1 MKSSADQTWSIGE
14 LAARF
19 ELPTNV
25 LRHWETEGLLL
36 PARDSAGRRRYG
48 EPDAYRVAA
57 IIASKAAGMSL
68 EQVRAL
74 LDATVADRRGILEQH
89 LVDLEQRMV
98 AIERSQHMT
107 EHALGC
113 RAHDI
118 SQCPN
123 FRSGVADIVAG
134 TRTGLWSE
142 EHLAQH

>member
-1 MKSSADQTWSIGE
+1 MKSSAEPSWSIGE
-14 LAARF
+14 LAERF
-19 ELPTNV
+19 QLPTHV
-25 LRHWETEGLLL
+25 LRHWESEGLLQ
-36 PARDSAGRRRYG
+36 PARDPAGRRRVG

-74 LDATVADRRGILEQH
+74 LDATVTDRRAILEQH
-89 LVDLEQRMV
+89 LRDLQERIT
-98 AIERSQHMT
+98 AIERSQHLT

-123 FRSGVADIVAG
+123 FRAGVADIVAG

-142 EHLAQH
+142 EHLQQH